1 MEAMLLCA
9 GEVGYRR
16 VAVEQVCQRYGGS
29 RSHFYRYFRSKADC
43 FLAAYEW
50 KANELAE
57 GAIALLEGE
66 GPLDRRVD
74 RTLESV
80 ADFVAEQGYLAKA
93 VFVEIH
99 MVGREGSLKRQGVI
113 ERLSRAL
120 DTVCRGTA
128 QRASP
133 PPLTAEFL
141 VSAVDQAV
149 SNAILAG
156 RPAAFRK
163 AVPEL
168 ALLICRAY
176 AL

>member
-9 GEVGYRR
+9 GEVGYRH
-16 VAVEQVCQRYGGS
+16 VSVEQVCRRYGGY
-29 RSHFYRYFRSKADC
+29 RAHFYRYFRNKDDC

-50 KANELAE
+50 KANELADR
-57 GAIALLEGE
+57 AISLLEGE
-66 GPLDRRVD
+66 GPVGRRVD
-74 RTLESV
+74 RALQSI
-80 ADFVAEQGYLAKA
+80 ADFATEERILARA
-93 VFVEIH
+93 IFVEVH
-99 MVGREGSLKRQGVI
+99 MVGREGALKRQTVI

-120 DTVCRGTA
+120 DVACRGTA
-128 QRASP
+128 QQPSP

-156 RPAAFRK
+156 RPADFRE

>member
-16 VAVEQVCQRYGGS
+16 VSVEQVCQRYGGY
-29 RSHFYRYFRSKADC
+29 RAHFYRYFRSKGDC

-50 KANELAE
+50 KANELADR
-57 GAIALLEGE
+57 AISLLEGK
-66 GPLDRRVD
+66 GPVNRRVD
-74 RTLESV
+74 RALESV
-80 ADFVAEQGYLAKA
+80 ADFAARETVLARA
-93 VFVEIH
+93 IFVEIH
-99 MVGREGSLKRQGVI
+99 MVGREGSLKRQAVI

-120 DTVCRGTA
+120 DATCRGTA
-128 QRASP
+128 QQPTP
-133 PPLTAEFL
+133 PPLTGEFL
-141 VSAVDQAV
+141 VSAIDQAV

-156 RPAAFRK
+156 RSQDFRE

-168 ALLICRAY
+168 SLLVCRAY